1 MYFKFIL
8 KRVYGI
14 AAMKGALGA
23 SMWRDDSNAAEKVKK
38 TPFLNKRTF
47 HNWYAQVFVAF
58 IAFQN
63 RSLSKCILMVSGLEP
78 FRVFF
83 VLLPLPTLKKREG
96 WKLQRSP
103 ITHDSTKL
111 YPCKNSICPTPAWGA
126 NCKFLTVG
134 ADGPAD

>member
-63 RSLSKCILMVSGLEP
+63 RSLSKCILMQTMFFNSHGYFKARFWARQFFLGASKDLK
-78 FRVFF
+78 RVF
-83 VLLPLPTLKKREG
+83 
-96 WKLQRSP
+96 
-103 ITHDSTKL
+103 H
-111 YPCKNSICPTPAWGA
+111 
-126 NCKFLTVG
+126 
-134 ADGPAD
+134 